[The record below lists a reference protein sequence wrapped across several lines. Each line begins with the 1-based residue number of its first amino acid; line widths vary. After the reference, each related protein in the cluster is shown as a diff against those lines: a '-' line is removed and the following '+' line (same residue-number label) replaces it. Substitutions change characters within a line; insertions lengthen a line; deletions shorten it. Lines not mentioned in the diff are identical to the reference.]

1 MLENTEHRS
10 NQIVTFLFNDVWV
23 WFFGFCLGLVG
34 LFFLWG
40 RGRVA
45 GRSHFNIH
53 GDIKYCFDTFF
64 RVVLFYNVI
73 IQGVMYRNQ

>member
-34 LFFLWG
+34 LFFCG
-40 RGRVA
+40 G
-45 GRSHFNIH
+45 GE
-53 GDIKYCFDTFF
+53 G
-64 RVVLFYNVI
+64 
-73 IQGVMYRNQ
+73 